1 MQPNAL
7 NALILV
13 DIQNDFL
20 PGGALAI
27 PNGNEIL
34 PVIETLVKLPF
45 DFIIATK
52 DWHPEDHTSFA
63 TNHNKS
69 PGSKIMLGNIEQ
81 ILWPVHCVQ
90 ETHGSEFAAGAYTA
104 KISQVFHKGTDKSI
118 DSYST
123 FFDNGRRKS
132 TGLADYL
139 KKHHIKELYI
149 AGLATDYCVKYSVM
163 DALHLGF
170 KIFVITDACRGIN
183 IKSKDSDRALD
194 EMQKAGAILTSS
206 TETLKNF
213 VIKGYSR
220 CGK

>member
-1 MQPNAL
+1 MPSKTPSNL
-7 NALILV
+7 PTLKALILV

-20 PGGALAI
+20 PGGALAV

-34 PVIETLVKLPF
+34 PVIEKLTKLPF

-52 DWHPEDHTSFA
+52 DWHPLDHVSFA
-63 TNHNKS
+63 TNHNKA
-69 PGSKIMLGNIEQ
+69 PGSKIKLGSMEQ

-90 ETHGSEFAAGAYTA
+90 DTLGAELASGPYTA
-104 KISQVFHKGTDKSI
+104 KISMIFHKGTDKSI

-123 FFDNGRRKS
+123 FFDNGHMKS

-139 KKHHIKELYI
+139 KKHHVKELFI

-170 KIFVITDACRGIN
+170 KTYIVTDACRGIN
-183 IKSKDSDRALD
+183 IKPQDSKKALD
-194 EMQKAGAILTSS
+194 EMQTAGAILTSFKELS
-206 TETLKNF
+206 KSFKE
-213 VIKGYSR
+213 
-220 CGK
+220 